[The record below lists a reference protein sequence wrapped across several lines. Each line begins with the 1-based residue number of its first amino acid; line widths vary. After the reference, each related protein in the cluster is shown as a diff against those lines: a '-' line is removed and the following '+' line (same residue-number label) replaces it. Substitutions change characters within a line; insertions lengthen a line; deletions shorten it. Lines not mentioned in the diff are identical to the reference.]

1 MAQGAYLAFC
11 RYSADMRHCAVPT
24 GLYKAA
30 HSRAVIPRAAYL
42 CRARAGA
49 CEMIGELDLD
59 TVRARMLT
67 PGSKYLPALTPATNA
82 SMRDVAGDSF
92 RVCVQNK
99 GKGTRASLVI
109 PRNRLSAWAEEFVS
123 KTDIF
128 DGVNALSTGN
138 DFPRLGAP
146 NEGEFTEVS
155 AAFPKIYQKYLFG
168 LSKACMRLQDL
179 TPICE

>member
-1 MAQGAYLAFC
+1 
-11 RYSADMRHCAVPT
+11 
-24 GLYKAA
+24 
-30 HSRAVIPRAAYL
+30 
-42 CRARAGA
+42 
-49 CEMIGELDLD
+49 MIGELDLD

-82 SMRDVAGDSF
+82 SMRDAAGDSF

-155 AAFPKIYQKYLFG
+155 ADYPKIYQKYLFG
-168 LSKACMRLQDL
+168 LSKACMQLQDRHL